1 MDHFGGAEGAI
12 DRNNVADP
20 NLSIEKQLASGKTVI
35 LAPEGFLKHAIS
47 ENVYAGIAMARA
59 CAVSVWYSAGK
70 RRERSTL
77 HRHRHGTVYRYGD
90 LIAPTYEIGEDVPK
104 LTIDGLEIEFQLT
117 PGTEAP
123 AEMNAYFP
131 KYRALWMAENCTGTL
146 HNLYT
151 CVAHRCGMPTIGRSN
166 IIELTS
172 ASVTRPTWCSRA
184 TTGRTGARRSTSI
197 C

>member
-1 MDHFGGAEGAI
+1 MGQSTGH
-12 DRNNVADP
+12 
-20 NLSIEKQLASGKTVI
+20 
-35 LAPEGFLKHAIS
+35 
-47 ENVYAGIAMARA
+47 
-59 CAVSVWYSAGK
+59 VS
-70 RRERSTL
+70 
-77 HRHRHGTVYRYGD
+77 

-146 HNLYT
+146 HICT
-151 CVAHRCGMPTIGRSN
+151 PCAAQRCAMPTIGQSISSRQIN
-166 IIELTS
+166 AS
-172 ASVTRPTWCSRA
+172 AARPTWCSRA
-184 TTGRTGARRSTSI
+184 TTGRTGARRSMNI

>member
-1 MDHFGGAEGAI
+1 MGQSTGH
-12 DRNNVADP
+12 
-20 NLSIEKQLASGKTVI
+20 
-35 LAPEGFLKHAIS
+35 
-47 ENVYAGIAMARA
+47 
-59 CAVSVWYSAGK
+59 VS
-70 RRERSTL
+70 
-77 HRHRHGTVYRYGD
+77 

-151 CVAHRCGMPTIGRSN
+151 LRGAEVRDAN
-166 IIELTS
+166 DWAKYIIEQINAS
-172 ASVTRPTWCSRA
+172 AARPTWCSRA
-184 TTGRTGARRSTSI
+184 TTGRTGARRSMNI